1 MSKKTINFK
10 KEFKE
15 WGIFVAIIAIMYITG
30 LHTEVAAFAQ
40 RAVLSTGLMT
50 ADTDM
55 ESDRKDVID
64 YNFKIKSMDG
74 EVVELSQFKNKVIF
88 INLWATWCPPCRAE
102 MPSIQSLYDKM
113 KDNEDIVFVMLSLDK
128 AGSEGKINKFIDKKS
143 FDFPVYLPATEVP
156 NVLRSPSIPT
166 TFVVAKNGKIVSK
179 KVGMAK
185 YDTKS
190 FENFLMKQTE
200 E

>member
-1 MSKKTINFK
+1 MK
-10 KEFKE
+10 KEIKE
-15 WGIFVAIIAIMYITG
+15 WGIFVAIIAILYFTG

-40 RAVLSTGLMT
+40 RAVLATGLIT
-50 ADTDM
+50 PETELDKKEKST
-55 ESDRKDVID
+55 ID
-64 YNFKIKSMDG
+64 YNFEIKSMDG
-74 EVVELSQFKNKVIF
+74 KIVKLSQFKDKVIF

-128 AGSEGKINKFIDKKS
+128 AGHEGKINKFIDKKS

-156 NVLRSPSIPT
+156 DVLRSSSIPT
-166 TFVVAKNGKIVSK
+166 TFVVARNGDIVSK

-190 FENFLMKQTE
+190 FENFLLKE
-200 E
+200 ARK

>member
-1 MSKKTINFK
+1 MK
-10 KEFKE
+10 KEIKE
-15 WGIFVAIIAIMYITG
+15 WGIFAAIIAILYFTG

-40 RAVLSTGLMT
+40 RAVLATGLIT
-50 ADTDM
+50 PETELDEEEKST
-55 ESDRKDVID
+55 ID
-64 YNFKIKSMDG
+64 YDFKIKSMDG
-74 EVVELSQFKNKVIF
+74 KIVELSQFKDKVIF

-102 MPSIQSLYDKM
+102 MPSIQSLYDKV

-128 AGSEGKINKFIDKKS
+128 AGDERKINKFINKKS

-156 NVLRSPSIPT
+156 DVLRSSSIPT
-166 TFVVAKNGKIVSK
+166 TFVVAKNGNIVSK

-190 FENFLMKQTE
+190 FENFLIKEMNK
-200 E
+200 